1 MTTSTPLP
9 PEELFFDIT
18 PTEIKDLEEEI
29 PAGGIIGQPRALRAL
44 EMGIG
49 IRSKGYNIFVS
60 GISGTGRTTS
70 VKRILSDYSPS
81 DPQLLDILYVYN
93 FMDSDY
99 PEALYLPKGE
109 GHLFKERVHDLV
121 ENMKE
126 LVKAALESES
136 YKKER
141 DRLISIVEQEE
152 NHSLAEFEAELA
164 KEGFQIVHVRE
175 DEEQTSDI
183 APLYNG
189 EATTFE
195 HLQELTAQGEFSE
208 KRWNELRE
216 RYYELMDRMSRLFKE
231 LKEARG
237 ALEKELEGLKEEMVR
252 PGVEEAVDAVAA
264 LYTEEKIRSYLDRL
278 KKDILEHLFLF
289 IKEQP
294 KDPQGNPAL
303 IRYGVNVLV
312 DNRHTQTVPII
323 FENHPTYTNL
333 FGTIESR
340 MDIHGQSRTNF
351 MMIKAGS
358 LIRASGGFLVLDAQD
373 LLKEEGLWE
382 LLKRALKNGQVE
394 IQPSEQVVSLQ
405 HTLIK
410 PRPIRMDTKVI
421 VIGTEN
427 LYDVLYE
434 RDYDFHKHFKISA
447 EFDSV
452 MPRDRHNTAK
462 YLGFIKMIREEEGLL
477 PFKVDGTAGIIRHGV
492 FLAEQRDK
500 LSTRFSQVADLLRE
514 ANYWAVKTGKN
525 EVDGEAVEAA
535 LEERKYL
542 AGLPEE
548 KILEMVMGDEI
559 VIDVAETKTGI
570 VNGLAVHDR
579 GYYSFGSPVVVSARC
594 APGNDGIINIE
605 REVGLSGEI
614 HDKWMLI
621 LEGYLRN
628 KYADTFPLSVYAS
641 ICFEQSYGEIEGD
654 SASAA
659 EVYALLSAIGG
670 FSVHQNLAVTG
681 SINQTGDIL
690 PVGGISEKV
699 DGFFTVCE
707 KVGLTGTQGVIIPE
721 RNKPNLMLSR
731 KTVEAVEEGTFF
743 VYPIS
748 TIDQGLELLTD
759 RNAGE
764 RTARGEFPKNSINA
778 LIEFRLKEMAN
789 QVKNYSS

>member
-1 MTTSTPLP
+1 MTRPTHIP
-9 PEELFFDIT
+9 PEELFFNIT
-18 PTEIKDLEEEI
+18 PSEIKDLEEEI
-29 PAGGIIGQPRALRAL
+29 PAGEIIGQPRALRAL

-49 IRSKGYNIFVS
+49 IRARGYNIFVS
-60 GISGTGRTTS
+60 GITGTGRTTS
-70 VKRILSDYSPS
+70 VKKILSEYSPRY
-81 DPQLLDILYVYN
+81 QNLYDILYVYN
-93 FMDSDY
+93 FINSDY
-99 PEALYLPKGE
+99 PEVLYLPKGE
-109 GHLFKERVHDLV
+109 GLLFKERVHNLV

-126 LVKAALESES
+126 LVKVALESDN

-152 NHSLAEFEAELA
+152 NHAIAQFEAELA
-164 KEGFQIVHVRE
+164 KEGFQIFHIRE
-175 DEEQTSDI
+175 NEEESSDI
-183 APLYNG
+183 APLYKG
-189 EATTFE
+189 EATNFE
-195 HLQELTAQGEFSE
+195 HLQELIAKGEFSE
-208 KRWNELRE
+208 ERWNELRE
-216 RYYELMDRMSRLFKE
+216 RYYKLMDRMSRLFKE
-231 LKEARG
+231 LKEARA
-237 ALEKELEGLKEEMVR
+237 ALEKELESLKEEMVR
-252 PGVEEAVDAVAA
+252 PGVEEAVDAIAA
-264 LYTEEKIRSYLDRL
+264 MYTEEGVVSYLKNL
-278 KKDILEHLFLF
+278 KEDILAHLFLF

-294 KDPQGNPAL
+294 KDQQGNPAL

-312 DNRHTQTVPII
+312 DNHHTQRVPVI

-340 MDIHGQSRTNF
+340 IDVNGQSRTNF

-358 LIRASGGFLVLDAQD
+358 LIRASGGFLILNAQD
-373 LLKEEGLWE
+373 LLNEEDLWE
-382 LLKRALKNGQVE
+382 QLKRALKNGQVE
-394 IQPSEQVVSLQ
+394 IQSSEHVMSL
-405 HTLIK
+405 HNTLIK
-410 PRPIRMDTKVI
+410 PNPISIDTKVI

-427 LYDVLYE
+427 LYDILYE

-452 MPRDRHNTAK
+452 MPMNRPNTAK
-462 YLGFIKMIREEEGLL
+462 YLGFINMIREDEGLL
-477 PFKVDGTAGIIRHGV
+477 PFALDGTAGIIRHGV
-492 FLAEQRDK
+492 YLAEQRDK

-514 ANYWAVKTGKN
+514 ANYWAVKKGKE
-525 EVDGEAVEAA
+525 EVDGEAVELA

-548 KILEMVMGDEI
+548 KIIEMVMGEEI
-559 VIDVAETKTGI
+559 VIDVAGAKTGI

-594 APGNDGIINIE
+594 APGTDGIINIE

-659 EVYALLSAIGG
+659 EVYALLSSIGG
-670 FSVHQNLAVTG
+670 FSIHQNLAVTG

-690 PVGGISEKV
+690 PIGGISEKI
-699 DGFFTVCE
+699 DGFFTICE
-707 KVGLTGTQGVIIPE
+707 KTGLTGTQGVIIPE

-731 KTVEAVEEGTFF
+731 KTVEAVEEGKFF

-748 TIDQGLELLTD
+748 TIDEGLQLLTD
-759 RNAGE
+759 RIAGE
-764 RTARGEFPKNSINA
+764 RTVRGEFPKNSINA